1 MTGESNSTALAPL
14 MAMLPISV
22 VALKFTMLV
31 YATTAKDDRLLMFN
45 APYSRTY
52 GAAEGAEVGDLV
64 GA

>member
-1 MTGESNSTALAPL
+1 